1 LRTDFRNDRRMKKYI
16 TIFSTAVL
24 LSLSSVAQP
33 DWKLKQNKDGV
44 EIYTKTVENSNF
56 KAIRVKCGIPATLS
70 QLVTVIMDVNTAAE
84 WVYSTK
90 SSTLLK
96 KVSPSELFYY
106 SEVALPWPVSNRD
119 FVAHLK
125 VTQDPHT
132 KVVTIDGPVAHG
144 MAPLKK
150 DVIRVNNSSG
160 KWVLTPQKNYTKIEY
175 TLETDPGG
183 SLPAWLV
190 NLFVAKGPHETFIK
204 LKEQLKKPQY
214 KGADL
219 AYIQD

>member
-1 LRTDFRNDRRMKKYI
+1 MNKYI
-16 TIFSTAVL
+16 TIFSAAL
-24 LSLSSVAQP
+24 LISLSGVAQP
-33 DWKLKQNKDGV
+33 DWKLKQNKEGV
-44 EIYTKTVENSNF
+44 EIYTRTVENSDF
-56 KAIRVKCGIPATLS
+56 KAIRVICGLPVSLS
-70 QLVTVIMDVNTAAE
+70 QLVMVIMDVNTAVD

-96 KVSPSELFYY
+96 KVSPSEIYYY

-125 VTQDPHT
+125 VTQDPHS

-144 MAPLKK
+144 MTPVKK
-150 DVIRVNNSSG
+150 DVIRVTNSSG

-190 NLFVAKGPHETFIK
+190 NLFVAKGPHETFSR

-214 KGADL
+214 KDADL
-219 AYIQD
+219 AYIRD